1 MRAFIDIHLS
11 RPSLSGRT
19 VINKTI
25 VADRDNIVDKVNEF
39 IDWRIS
45 KHDFI
50 PVDTFKVRI
59 KNNRNDKVVNEWE
72 YNPKYMDEKS

>member
-11 RPSLSGRT
+11 RPSLTGRT
-19 VINKTI
+19 VINKTL

-50 PVDTFKVRI
+50 PVDKFKVRI

-72 YNPKYMDEKS
+72 YKPKYMDEKS